1 MTAKCDGKILQMST
15 FSSLIR
21 HFRPIVP
28 IVAFNI
34 MPEVFSCKMFNYS
47 MSDTL
52 SAILSKTYDEQY
64 GGNARHRIRN
74 AAELDTLRGL
84 LSRSDRRTLST
95 CWTDLFTSFYNTKA
109 MAT

>member
-1 MTAKCDGKILQMST
+1 MLLVSFSTELNFQINKTNLIYFRCDGKILQMST

-34 MPEVFSCKMFNYS
+34 MPQVFSCKMFNYS

-64 GGNARHRIRN
+64 GGNGKFI
-74 AAELDTLRGL
+74 
-84 LSRSDRRTLST
+84 
-95 CWTDLFTSFYNTKA
+95 
-109 MAT
+109 MI